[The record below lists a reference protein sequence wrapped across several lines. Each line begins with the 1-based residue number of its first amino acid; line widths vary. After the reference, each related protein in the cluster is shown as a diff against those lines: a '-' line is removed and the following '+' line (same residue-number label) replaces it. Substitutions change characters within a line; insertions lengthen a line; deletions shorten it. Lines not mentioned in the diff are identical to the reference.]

1 MSSAK
6 TLPALHRSV
15 GLNQYLLSP
24 KFPEEFSSP
33 ELAAHSGKVECEPSV
48 PLRAPEHSPWCVW
61 PASPLKGQ
69 TAMQGAESTPS
80 EGVSCQLAMYS
91 LFLASA
97 DDSLPGHLCF
107 CFAGPR
113 FVCISCWFVLLFAVT
128 ARGLSIF
135 SCPHFHLQWLAF
147 RAANKALL

>member
-1 MSSAK
+1 M
-6 TLPALHRSV
+6 

-33 ELAAHSGKVECEPSV
+33 ELGAHSGKVECEPSV
-48 PLRAPEHSPWCVW
+48 PLRAPGYSPWCAW

-80 EGVSCQLAMYS
+80 EGVSCQLAMCS

-113 FVCISCWFVLLFAVT
+113 FVCISCWFVLLFAAT
-128 ARGLSIF
+128 ARGLS
-135 SCPHFHLQWLAF
+135 SPVPTSTYSGWPSELQTRHFYSRQKHCLTHQ
-147 RAANKALL
+147 